1 MRTFS
6 YQYLKTLV
14 QETENYTQWTDPL
27 TLLLF
32 SINYKAFIVTTKMK
46 WSQLNWH
53 VFFKIPFF
61 ATPEIKT
68 EIKMK
73 RWPAGQHL
81 SYSTTWGEYKTRGPI
96 TLLGLLQAFPFFY
109 RFPHTLFCMY
119 LSFERGLRAPPFSVV
134 NTQHGSRAE
143 GWPPS
148 LALSWCGVQVWI
160 RQPAV
165 TADHGSCQPENFSR
179 QSRFIANCF
188 RARLMPGLRWRI
200 ALWCSHWARRL
211 RLTHGRAMV
220 TWLITGELYGEKGDG
235 KHKVP
240 TQSILFTGN
249 SEWAP
254 NWKIRVQ

>member
-1 MRTFS
+1 
-6 YQYLKTLV
+6 
-14 QETENYTQWTDPL
+14 
-27 TLLLF
+27 
-32 SINYKAFIVTTKMK
+32 MK
-46 WSQLNWH
+46 L
-53 VFFKIPFF
+53 
-61 ATPEIKT
+61 
-68 EIKMK
+68 
-73 RWPAGQHL
+73 WPAGQQHDVNIKQKSHYSLGFAPSL
-81 SYSTTWGEYKTRGPI
+81 SLVRQVS
-96 TLLGLLQAFPFFY
+96 PFSIL
-109 RFPHTLFCMY
+109 HVTHC
-119 LSFERGLRAPPFSVV
+119 EGGLRALLFSVV

-148 LALSWCGVQVWI
+148 PSLSWCGVQVWI

-188 RARLMPGLRWRI
+188 QARLMPGLRWRI

-235 KHKVP
+235 KHKAP

-254 NWKIRVQ
+254 NWRIRVQ